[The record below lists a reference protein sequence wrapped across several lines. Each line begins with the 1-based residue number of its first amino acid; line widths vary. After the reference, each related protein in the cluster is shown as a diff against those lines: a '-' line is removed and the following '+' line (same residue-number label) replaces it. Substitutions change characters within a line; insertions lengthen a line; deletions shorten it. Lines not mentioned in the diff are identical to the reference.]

1 MGQYALVKVRFSEH
15 FDNLIQIDV
24 ELNGIDIEDNKGKD
38 VTLNWHF
45 DDFDANKTF
54 WTDSN
59 SLEM

>member
-1 MGQYALVKVRFSEH
+1 MKVRFSEY

-38 VTLNWHF
+38 VTVNWHF
-45 DDFDANKTF
+45 EDFEANNTF

-59 SLEM
+59 GLEM

>member
-1 MGQYALVKVRFSEH
+1 MGQYALVKVRFSEN

-38 VTLNWHF
+38 VTVNWHF
-45 DDFDANKTF
+45 DDFDANNTF